1 VEKFKIVGP
10 TTLSGEIKLD
20 GAKNAALPIFCASLL
35 SSEDLTITNVPK
47 LGDVRTL
54 LELLRSL
61 GVEISENLEEN
72 NCTFNAKKLD
82 SVEVPYDRV
91 KTMRASILTL
101 GPLLARVGEAR
112 VSLPGG
118 CAIGQRPVDQHI
130 RGLKKMGAE
139 ISLKD
144 GYVVAKARRLKGAII
159 TNELITVTGT
169 ANLMMAACLADGT
182 TIIEN
187 AAKEPEIVDLAG
199 CLKSMGAEI
208 DGAGTEIIRVEGVN
222 RLHAGSHE
230 VISDRIEAG
239 TFMCAVAACGG
250 GLYIKNFDKNIMG
263 NTFEILKNAGGS
275 FAIDGKGIFIKFDKR
290 PIGVSVRTDPFP
302 GFATDMQAQLLAVNT
317 VGAGLSVIEES
328 IFENRFMHVPEI
340 KRMGGNIRVNGR
352 TAIIQGVKSLSG
364 TKLMATDLRA
374 SAGLVIAALVAEGES
389 VIDRIYHLD
398 RGYVGMDKKL
408 TELGG
413 MVERINE

>member
-1 VEKFKIVGP
+1 
-10 TTLSGEIKLD
+10 
-20 GAKNAALPIFCASLL
+20 
-35 SSEDLTITNVPK
+35 
-47 LGDVRTL
+47 
-54 LELLRSL
+54 
-61 GVEISENLEEN
+61 
-72 NCTFNAKKLD
+72 
-82 SVEVPYDRV
+82 
-91 KTMRASILTL
+91 
-101 GPLLARVGEAR
+101 
-112 VSLPGG
+112 
-118 CAIGQRPVDQHI
+118 
-130 RGLKKMGAE
+130 
-139 ISLKD
+139 
-144 GYVVAKARRLKGAII
+144 
-159 TNELITVTGT
+159 
-169 ANLMMAACLADGT
+169 MMAACLADGT

-208 DGAGTEIIRVEGVN
+208 DGAGTEIIRIEGVN
-222 RLHAGSHE
+222 RLHAGSYE
-230 VISDRIEAG
+230 VIPDRIEAG

-263 NTFEILKNAGGS
+263 NTFEILKNSGGS

-290 PIGVSVRTDPFP
+290 PTGVSVRTDPFP

-317 VGAGLSVIEES
+317 VGLGLSVIEES

-398 RGYVGMDKKL
+398 RGYVRMDKKL